1 MSVVLP
7 EYFLRSPYKEP
18 WPQKPLI
25 KQSDRRSTARVES
38 KEREQEARGSRLKD
52 VTTCK
57 ALAQVCAPLRSA
69 GRTKVTSKVLFHLKL
84 SASTSEEEQKK
95 VLLFICQNRQV
106 RNKATDNVG
115 QEFLSVSVILAHL
128 GGGNKIP

>member
-1 MSVVLP
+1 MSVVLL

-25 KQSDRRSTARVES
+25 KQSYRRNMARVES

-57 ALAQVCAPLRSA
+57 ALAQVCAPLWSA
-69 GRTKVTSKVLFHLKL
+69 ELTKVTSKVLLHLKL
-84 SASTSEEEQKK
+84 SASTSEEEKKK
-95 VLLFICQNRQV
+95 VLLFMPKSEIE
-106 RNKATDNVG
+106 K
-115 QEFLSVSVILAHL
+115 
-128 GGGNKIP
+128 